1 LLQAYP
7 AEALA
12 LPSCCFQKECL
23 CAAYACRLPKL
34 DSISLTIDP
43 ATPRQPQRN
52 KPGVVSLLR
61 AMRKHL
67 SGMHNLSL
75 TSEQNWQGAGK
86 VWSELAQATQL
97 TSLTL
102 VFTDEVSTA
111 AGTWLG
117 SQ

>member
-1 LLQAYP
+1 
-7 AEALA
+7 
-12 LPSCCFQKECL
+12 
-23 CAAYACRLPKL
+23 
-34 DSISLTIDP
+34 
-43 ATPRQPQRN
+43 
-52 KPGVVSLLR
+52 
-61 AMRKHL
+61 
-67 SGMHNLSL
+67 MHNLSL